1 MLYRENEEF
10 KLFPLQ
16 VTYKNSIGE
25 EETNFAIARDTWDAY
40 QDLGHITDLVVEDAA
55 YSGAQLARLEE
66 VKGYPEA
73 EYQSVMDYVLDGT
86 IAPGSHLAEM
96 KAAQIAQET
105 LDMLVLASL
114 GVM

>member
-10 KLFPLQ
+10 KLFPIK
-16 VTYKNSIGE
+16 VSYKNQVGE
-25 EETNFAIARDTWDAY
+25 EEVNFAVARDVWDAY
-40 QDLGHITDLVVEDAA
+40 QELGHITNLTVEDAE
-55 YSGAQLARLEE
+55 YSSAQLARLEE
-66 VKGYPEA
+66 VKRYPEV

-114 GVM
+114 EVM